1 MLSAAI
7 MVRRIKSDEKAEEI
21 THCVEHKSHILYNSR

>member
-7 MVRRIKSDEKAEEI
+7 MVGRIKSDEKAEEI
-21 THCVEHKSHILYNSR
+21 THCVVHKSHVLYNSQ